1 MPRTDDAVR
10 DWDRHCAEQERQLK
24 RFPKCGYCTQ
34 RIQDGYFYEI
44 EDKFVCEECLIE
56 HFRRDT
62 DDYID

>member
-1 MPRTDDAVR
+1 MPRTDNPIADFN
-10 DWDRHCAEQERQLK
+10 RHSARQERRLK

-44 EDKFVCEECLIE
+44 NDGFVCEDCLNE

-62 DDYID
+62 DDYIN